1 MGQRSSAFGALGIYL
16 KDSGAVA
23 VHLGL
28 TLIHTFKGLLLS
40 TLSKAFRN
48 LDLED
53 KIQIYL

>member
-1 MGQRSSAFGALGIYL
+1 MGQRSSAFGALGMYL

-23 VHLGL
+23 VHLG
-28 TLIHTFKGLLLS
+28 TTLLLS